1 MAAAVAAHGTQKH
14 ERHRRDHA
22 VGWRRRGGSR
32 ATLTLTRTAT
42 EAVDLDRGGVR
53 EIGQQR
59 HVVLAELRCGPRSDL
74 VGDVDL
80 LAACQGHEFAVGVA
94 PDQQYAFAEGEKAV

>member
-1 MAAAVAAHGTQKH
+1 
-14 ERHRRDHA
+14 
-22 VGWRRRGGSR
+22 
-32 ATLTLTRTAT
+32 
-42 EAVDLDRGGVR
+42 VR